1 MALSEHVKTAYDARV
16 AGGELKN
23 AAGQLAFA
31 LLLEGEIN
39 NKGAN
44 ALINALDQVGTDYL
58 NWSEGKADHE
68 EVFFPLSAIAELD
81 QFEAEM
87 KNHNPFN

>member
-1 MALSEHVKTAYDARV
+1 MAISENVKTAYDARIV
-16 AGGELKN
+16 GAELKN

-31 LLLEGEIN
+31 LLIEGEIN

-44 ALINALDQVGTDYL
+44 ALITALDQVGTDYL
-58 NWSEGKADHE
+58 NWSEGKADDE
-68 EVFFPLSAIAELD
+68 EIFYPPSAIAELD

>member
-1 MALSEHVKTAYDARV
+1 MALSEHVKTAYDARIV
-16 AGGELKN
+16 GAELKN

-68 EVFFPLSAIAELD
+68 EVFFPPSAIAELD
-81 QFEAEM
+81 QFQAEM